1 VLGSQPDVNRQ
12 GSEPTTQQ
20 LPRWVPEPVTNLIA
34 QVDRWRQRLPD
45 PMNRVPA
52 LAFLAG
58 AVGLAIGGFLIGVFV
73 VLLLRSGRP
82 ELTLP
87 VPSAS
92 SSVAPKVAPVVDRA
106 SADERQAAEAAGA
119 PGLKKLADKYPKD
132 VTILIPLAQAQRDAK
147 DHVAAAATVDRALKL
162 DPGLSRNAHVA
173 AVLWVTAQ
181 NEDARE
187 ATFLLLEGPM
197 GSKGAEIAYD
207 LIVTPKVSAAVRKR
221 SERFVGSAQFEKAA
235 SPALRVAVKLR
246 DARKC
251 DDIHALLD
259 DAIEHSDDRSL
270 PYLRRFQNTKSCK
283 VRRRRVD
290 CWPCLRADRKLIDA
304 IEAAASRKGDQGGE

>member
-1 VLGSQPDVNRQ
+1 
-12 GSEPTTQQ
+12 
-20 LPRWVPEPVTNLIA
+20 
-34 QVDRWRQRLPD
+34 
-45 PMNRVPA
+45 
-52 LAFLAG
+52 
-58 AVGLAIGGFLIGVFV
+58 
-73 VLLLRSGRP
+73 
-82 ELTLP
+82 
-87 VPSAS
+87 
-92 SSVAPKVAPVVDRA
+92 
-106 SADERQAAEAAGA
+106 
-119 PGLKKLADKYPKD
+119 
-132 VTILIPLAQAQRDAK
+132 
-147 DHVAAAATVDRALKL
+147 L
-162 DPGLSRNAHVA
+162 DPELSRNAHVA

-221 SERFVGSAQFEKAA
+221 SEQFVGSAQFEKAA

-259 DAIEHSDDRSL
+259 DAIEHADDRSL

-304 IEAAASRKGDQGGE
+304 IEAAASRKRDQAGE